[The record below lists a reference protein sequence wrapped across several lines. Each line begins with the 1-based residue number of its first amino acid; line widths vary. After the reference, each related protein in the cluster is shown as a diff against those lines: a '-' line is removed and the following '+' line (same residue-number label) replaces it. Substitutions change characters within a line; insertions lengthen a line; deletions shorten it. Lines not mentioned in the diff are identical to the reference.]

1 MSQSV
6 KRMAGDKPLA
16 PCPICGKPARTE
28 TKPFCSPRC
37 ADIDLGRWLG
47 ERYVIPGPE
56 EDEMSY
62 PPHSDDENR
71 SR

>member
-1 MSQSV
+1 MSAA
-6 KRMAGDKPLA
+6 RPETPPA
-16 PCPICGKPARTE
+16 CPICGRPANPE

-47 ERYVIPGPE
+47 ERYAIPGP
-56 EDEMSY
+56 
-62 PPHSDDENR
+62 PDENTLPPMPDGDDDR

>member
-1 MSQSV
+1 MSASRPKGV
-6 KRMAGDKPLA
+6 P
-16 PCPICGKPARTE
+16 PCPICGRPAQPD

-56 EDEMSY
+56 DDDTPRSPAEGEDERK
-62 PPHSDDENR
+62 H
-71 SR
+71 